1 MSENLYFRGG
11 NYTLDTP
18 DNRYV
23 GRELGNEVPEVPTDI
38 WKANTEYII
47 GDVVYSHANTE
58 PKALAFKATATAIGT
73 GTYVQQ
79 SGSTTVTITSPGH
92 GLSTGNSVTF
102 DFTSGDAVDGTFSI
116 QKIDDDRFWYSAAQ
130 SNITTSGNVC
140 FNVGTVTCPK
150 SGSIEPVWPEN
161 LGETIVDNQITW
173 TVVSTIYQ
181 KLLPSSV
188 PAIVELFELEL
199 EHNVHTNDAPST
211 SPTYYDGTTGGY
223 PTTPDARLTY
233 RFHDGANAN
242 NNGDLYFNGR
252 KYMRLPIQASGFEFK
267 GGQNQTLPRPTL
279 TVSNLFGLITSI
291 IAEANT
297 FNQATGT
304 NDLLGAKVTRIKTLE
319 TFVDASNFGSDAP
332 IASEDGTDQ
341 VVDSEGNSIVFEN
354 DPNPNIIPNFNI
366 RFPDEIYFINR
377 KTNEDRNSV
386 EFELVAPFDLPDIQ
400 VPKEVCLPEQFP
412 AVGTFK

>member
-1 MSENLYFRGG
+1 MTENFYFRPS

-23 GRELGNEVPEVPTDI
+23 GSELGNEAREVPTDI
-38 WKANTEYII
+38 WKANNAYIV

-58 PKALAFKATATAIGT
+58 PKALAFKATA
-73 GTYVQQ
+73 V
-79 SGSTTVTITSPGH
+79 SGSSPY
-92 GLSTGNSVTF
+92 
-102 DFTSGDAVDGTFSI
+102 
-116 QKIDDDRFWYSAAQ
+116 K
-130 SNITTSGNVC
+130 SNA
-140 FNVGTVTCPK
+140 
-150 SGSIEPVWPEN
+150 IEPVWPEN

-173 TVVSTIYQ
+173 TVVSTIYE

-188 PAIVELFELEL
+188 PALVELCELEL

-211 SPTYYDGTTGGY
+211 SPTYYDGKTGGY
-223 PTTPDARLTY
+223 PTTPDTYLTY
-233 RFHDGANAN
+233 RFHDGASAN
-242 NNGDLYFNGR
+242 NNGSLYFNGR
-252 KYMRLPIQASGFEFK
+252 KYMRLPIEASGFEFK
-267 GGQNQTLPRPTL
+267 GGQNQRLPRASL
-279 TVSNLFGLITSI
+279 VISNLFGLITSI
-291 IAEANT
+291 LAEANT

-332 IASEDGTDQ
+332 IASEDDADQ
-341 VVDSEGNSIVFEN
+341 VVDEDGNSIAFEN
-354 DPNPNIIPNFNI
+354 DPNPYGTPNFNI

-377 KTNEDRNSV
+377 KVNEDRNSV
-386 EFELVAPFDLPDIQ
+386 EFELVAPFDLPDIK